1 MELNT
6 LSTIFMVISVA
17 SLAYLIGSIRG
28 YDRGVEDIKRIYK
41 EYK

>member
-6 LSTIFMVISVA
+6 LLSIFMLVIVA
-17 SLAYLIGSIRG
+17 GLAYLIGAIRG
-28 YDRGVEDIKRIYK
+28 YDKGVEDIKRIYK

>member
-1 MELNT
+1 MELT
-6 LSTIFMVISVA
+6 VLSTIMMMACIA
-17 SLAYLIGSIRG
+17 GLAYFIGAIRG